1 LAQPRRIEFIYDA
14 TGVKLRKTIFVNSV
28 ATDTTSYINGIEYK
42 GKALDRFPHTEGA
55 VVRQTDGTFQHE
67 YTIKDHLGNARVT
80 YIDKNADGK
89 VDSTE
94 IKQVNHYYAFGLNME
109 GNFNGASGT
118 NKYQYNGKEWNDDFG
133 LGLNDYGARF
143 YDAAIGRFT
152 AADPLS
158 LMFAPMS
165 PYQYARNSP
174 INFVDPTGMASEAWT
189 SINQANSNSSN
200 QQTQSD
206 NSVKTD
212 QQKYNSINR
221 STDIEGSGTSITA
234 VGYKSINPSG
244 EVVKNVLEGFRIEG
258 FKINNDDSWP
268 PTQKI
273 SDAYQ
278 KLPFG
283 LQASL
288 NNAGTIPGFFEWRY
302 QSYVTQLNR
311 INKFNAGR
319 SAYQFTVGSNTN
331 ALKGLANYSSWGR
344 VAGRGLAGIGTIIT
358 ISNMMSIDE
367 NGKQRT
373 SYTRGGVD
381 IFFTGVGVFGGG
393 PGLVI
398 SGTYFLTMAVADY
411 AYPGKFQ

>member
-152 AADPLS
+152 AVDPLS

-189 SINQANSNSSN
+189 SINQANNNSSN
-200 QQTQSD
+200 QQTQTD
-206 NSVKTD
+206 NAVKTD

-234 VGYKSINPSG
+234 VGYKTIDG
-244 EVVKNVLEGFRIEG
+244 KTGTIIKNVLEGFRIG
-258 FKINNDDSWP
+258 GYKANGSDCGCPNP
-268 PTQKI
+268 PCVDRVIDKTDALSTGAGVAIDFQTLLTNGI
-273 SDAYQ
+273 S
-278 KLPFG
+278 KLDKSP
-283 LQASL
+283 
-288 NNAGTIPGFFEWRY
+288 
-302 QSYVTQLNR
+302 
-311 INKFNAGR
+311 AGR
-319 SAYQFTVGSNTN
+319 KLIVKSV
-331 ALKGLANYSSWGR
+331 LKLQTLG
-344 VAGRGLAGIGTIIT
+344 
-358 ISNMMSIDE
+358 
-367 NGKQRT
+367 
-373 SYTRGGVD
+373 
-381 IFFTGVGVFGGG
+381 TGVGILGAVTSSVKASRNLTLGSVAKASFDIAVLRFGPYAGIADG
-393 PGLVI
+393 AWDVSGHKDDFFNGLDKKVE
-398 SGTYFLTMAVADY
+398 
-411 AYPGKFQ
+411 AYIKSQQEMNKKLGEDSNINRE